1 MDLGVRGRVAMVAA
15 GSKGLG
21 RAIAAALVAEGAR
34 VAICARSA
42 GPLAETEAALCAAG
56 GDVFAMAV
64 DVSQPDEI
72 ARWHAATVE
81 RLGAPSLLVT
91 NTGGPPA
98 GLFEDLTDDTWRA
111 GIDSTL
117 MNVIRMCRL
126 VLPAMRAAKYGRIVH
141 LTSFVAKQPL
151 ALLTI
156 SSTLR
161 AGLSALTKT
170 MATQVAA
177 DGITVN
183 ALLPGNFLTDRQIHV
198 NELRARQSGTTRAAW
213 EERVVSEIPAR
224 RFGRPE
230 EFADAVA
237 FLLSERAGYINGTS
251 IQVDGGLVGATF

>member
-1 MDLGVRGRVAMVAA
+1 MELGIRGRTAMVAA

-21 RAIAAALVAEGAR
+21 RAIAVALVGEGAR
-34 VAICARSA
+34 VSIAARSP
-42 GPLAETEAALCAAG
+42 GPLAETEQALRAAG
-56 GDVFAMAV
+56 GEVLAMSA
-64 DVSQPDEI
+64 DVSRADDLE
-72 ARWHAATVE
+72 RWHAATVAAF
-81 RLGAPSLLVT
+81 GAPALLVT

-98 GLFEDLTDDTWRA
+98 GQLEQLTEDAWRA

-117 MNVIRMCRL
+117 MTAIRLSRL
-126 VLPAMRAAKYGRIVH
+126 VLPAMRQAHYGRIVH
-141 LTSFVAKQPL
+141 LTSFVAKQPM

-183 ALLPGNFLTDRQIHV
+183 AVLPGHFATDRQIHV
-198 NELRARQSGTTRAAW
+198 NELRAQQHGVTRAVW
-213 EERVVSEIPAR
+213 EERLQAEIPAG

-230 EFADAVA
+230 ELASAAV
-237 FLLSERAGYINGTS
+237 FLLSERASYVTGTS
-251 IQVDGGLVGATF
+251 LQIDGGLVGATF